1 MLIKPSWWLADRHL
15 WKLILCQ
22 LRSPEEAFQNSVECI
37 TGPISRVISKDGM
50 PALYNMLDA
59 EGKKV
64 FEQVPVPL
72 AGPVA
77 LTMLVGSS

>member
-1 MLIKPSWWLADRHL
+1 M
-15 WKLILCQ
+15 LILCQ
-22 LRSPEEAFQNSVECI
+22 MRSPEEAFQNSVECI

-64 FEQVPVPL
+64 FEQVRVPL

-77 LTMLVGSS
+77 LAIFQISCCWSMRAQSPHLIVR